1 MFTRALLAGAATV
14 AFYNPNSKFSPLN
27 IDVKSLAAEKYFQ
40 LTLPGHDK
48 LHQDEKEIVLKAIAK
63 NGEDSAGVLS
73 DLLRQGSSGRNA
85 ALKIALDVMS
95 KPRLLRIGGVE
106 PSLALTED
114 EAQEIL
120 AAWQRNFPY
129 LRSGLRN
136 KLLPFFTIGAHK
148 AAEELGSAL
157 SSYRGVPIKTHD
169 SVEEELKSQAK
180 KLKAETDRFFAESLL
195 HKLEDERLMQSHSSP
210 FPESIVPRGHA
221 FSDMIH
227 VK

>member
-1 MFTRALLAGAATV
+1 MFRRALITAAATTTL
-14 AFYNPNSKFSPLN
+14 YNTNSKFSPLN

-48 LHQDEKEIVLKAIAK
+48 LHKDEKEIVLKAIAK

-95 KPRLLRIGGVE
+95 KPMLLRIGGIDS
-106 PSLALTED
+106 SLALTEG

-120 AAWQRNFPY
+120 AAWQRYFPY
-129 LRSGLRN
+129 LRPELRN

-157 SSYRGVPIKTHD
+157 STYRGVPIKTHD
-169 SVEEELKSQAK
+169 SLEEELKSQAK
-180 KLKAETDRFFAESLL
+180 KLKGDTDRFFAEIQL

-210 FPESIVPRGHA
+210 FPKSIVPPGHA
-221 FSDMIH
+221 FSDMIQ